1 MYVYSM
7 KRIVILLFTLTVC
20 AACTNVNTSTENTIT
35 NGKDTITNVNI
46 SLYKTDTVNTVI
58 SNKVLF
64 KASGAEPGWFAEIT
78 ESTIKFVYNYG
89 SDSLM
94 IENKIGKIQE
104 GVAFGYAVG
113 DKNSSNYFNINA
125 TIKKCNMMSGD
136 VADNS
141 VSVQVNEKQFT
152 GCGYFVK

>member
-7 KRIVILLFTLTVC
+7 KRIVILLSVLLLS
-20 AACTNVNTSTENTIT
+20 AACTQVNTSAENTVT
-35 NGKDTITNVNI
+35 YGKDTLTNVNI
-46 SLYKTDTVNTVI
+46 SVHKTDTVNTKI

-78 ESTIKFVYNYG
+78 QSTIKFVYNYG

-104 GVAFGYAVG
+104 GVAFNYSVG
-113 DKNSSNYFNINA
+113 DKNTSNYFNINS
-125 TIKKCNMMSGD
+125 TIKNCNLMSGD
-136 VADNS
+136 VVNNT
-141 VSVQVNEKQFT
+141 VSVQVNEKQFN